1 MAIQRRLDPG
11 APGSKKYLQK
21 YGEQLVCVR
30 YKYDADK
37 GSKSKTVELLI
48 SEEPWQKQE
57 HRIPMNKIVCV
68 RVEYN
73 EMDLRRLIKAAGGKW
88 NKEKLLWEIQ
98 YSFVKSLGLE
108 ERMVIPP

>member
-1 MAIQRRLDPG
+1 
-11 APGSKKYLQK
+11 
-21 YGEQLVCVR
+21 
-30 YKYDADK
+30 
-37 GSKSKTVELLI
+37 
-48 SEEPWQKQE
+48 
-57 HRIPMNKIVCV
+57 MNKIVCV